1 MKKLVK
7 LSKKNNVKVINKKEK
22 QEKIIDFEIIKKV
35 SMKALKVVA
44 TNGDKK
50 ALDILVYFK
59 TYKTDDFEDLIQAV
73 ALAAIEN
80 GYKMNNRI
88 VIKSHIFTLRNK
100 VNGFNFIGKVSK
112 KNIYRVVRK
121 ELYRMSK
128 EEMCTMS
135 YNNYIDEKKEY
146 IESISYNNFLCDN
159 NSYKLEKK
167 AKFNI
172 ESLGLTERQT
182 EIIKMYANLKSIN
195 KVAEILGISKQAVSK
210 TINIIRNKVNA

>member
-1 MKKLVK
+1 MKKSVK
-7 LSKKNNVKVINKKEK
+7 LSKKVVKVFNNKEGKEK
-22 QEKIIDFEIIKKV
+22 NIDFEIIKKV
-35 SMKALKVVA
+35 TMKALKVVA

-50 ALDILVYFK
+50 ALDILVYVK
-59 TYKTDDFEDLIQAV
+59 NYKMDDFKDLVQAV
-73 ALAAIEN
+73 ALASIEN
-80 GYKMNNRI
+80 GYKMNSKI
-88 VIKSHIFTLRNK
+88 MIKNHVFNLKNK
-100 VNGFNFIGKVSK
+100 INGFAFINKVSK

-121 ELYRMSK
+121 EIYRISK
-128 EEMCTMS
+128 YELHTMS
-135 YNNYIDEKKEY
+135 YNNFIDEKKEY
-146 IESISYNNFLCDN
+146 IETVSYNQFLCNN

-172 ESLGLTERQT
+172 EGLGLTQRQT

>member
-1 MKKLVK
+1 MRSIKI
-7 LSKKNNVKVINKKEK
+7 SKKNNVKVINKKEI
-22 QEKIIDFEIIKKV
+22 QEKNIDFEIIKKV
-35 SMKALKVVA
+35 AMKALKVVA

-59 TYKTDDFEDLIQAV
+59 TYKTDDFEDLTQAV
-73 ALAAIEN
+73 ALSTMEN
-80 GYKMNNRI
+80 GYMMNNNI
-88 VIKSHIFTLRNK
+88 IIKKHVFNLKNK
-100 VNGFNFIGKVSK
+100 INGFNFIGKVSK

-121 ELYRMSK
+121 EIYRMYNDDIH
-128 EEMCTMS
+128 CIS
-135 YNNYIDEKKEY
+135 YNNYIDDKKEY
-146 IESISYNNFLCDN
+146 IETVSYNQFLCNN
-159 NSYKLEKK
+159 NSYELEKK
-167 AKFNI
+167 ATFNI

>member
-1 MKKLVK
+1 MRSIKI
-7 LSKKNNVKVINKKEK
+7 SKKNNVKVINKKEI
-22 QEKIIDFEIIKKV
+22 QEKNIDFEIIKKV
-35 SMKALKVVA
+35 AMKALKVVA

-59 TYKTDDFEDLIQAV
+59 TYKTDDFEDLTQAV
-73 ALAAIEN
+73 ALSTMDN
-80 GYKMNNRI
+80 GYIMNNNI
-88 VIKSHIFTLRNK
+88 IIKKHVFNLKNK
-100 VNGFNFIGKVSK
+100 INGFNFIGKVSK

-121 ELYRMSK
+121 EIYRMYNDDIH
-128 EEMCTMS
+128 CIS
-135 YNNYIDEKKEY
+135 YNNYIDDKKEY
-146 IESISYNNFLCDN
+146 IETVSYNQFLCNN
-159 NSYKLEKK
+159 NSYELEKK
-167 AKFNI
+167 ATFNI

>member
-1 MKKLVK
+1 MKNVK
-7 LSKKNNVKVINKKEK
+7 ISKKNVKVINKKER
-22 QEKIIDFEIIKKV
+22 QEKSIDFDVIKKV

-59 TYKTDDFEDLIQAV
+59 NYKMDDFEDLIQAV
-73 ALAAIEN
+73 ALASMEN
-80 GYKMNNRI
+80 GYKMNSNI
-88 VIKSHIFTLRNK
+88 IIKNHVFTLKNK

-128 EEMCTMS
+128 EEMHCIS

-146 IESISYNNFLCDN
+146 IETISYNNFLCKN

-172 ESLGLTERQT
+172 ESLGLTERQA
-182 EIIKMYANLKSIN
+182 EIIKMYASLKSIN
-195 KVAEILGISKQAVSK
+195 KVAEILGISKQAVGK

>member
-1 MKKLVK
+1 MKRLVK
-7 LSKKNNVKVINKKEK
+7 LSKMVVKVNNKKER
-22 QEKIIDFEIIKKV
+22 QEKAINYEAIKKI

-59 TYKTDDFEDLIQAV
+59 NYKMDDFEDLIQAV

-80 GYKMNNRI
+80 GYKMNNKI
-88 VIKSHIFTLRNK
+88 IIKNHVFNLKKKI
-100 VNGFNFIGKVSK
+100 NGFNFIGKVSK

-121 ELYRMSK
+121 EIYRMYNDDIH
-128 EEMCTMS
+128 CIS

-146 IESISYNNFLCDN
+146 IETISYNNFLCDN

-172 ESLGLTERQT
+172 ESLGLTERQA
-182 EIIKMYANLKSIN
+182 EIIKMYASLKSIN

>member
-1 MKKLVK
+1 MKKSVK
-7 LSKKNNVKVINKKEK
+7 LSKKVVKVFNNKEGKEK
-22 QEKIIDFEIIKKV
+22 NIDFEIIKKV
-35 SMKALKVVA
+35 TMKALKVVA

-59 TYKTDDFEDLIQAV
+59 NYKMDDFKDLVQAV
-73 ALAAIEN
+73 ALASIEN
-80 GYKMNNRI
+80 GYKMNSKI
-88 VIKSHIFTLRNK
+88 MIKNHVFNLKNK
-100 VNGFNFIGKVSK
+100 INGFAFINKVSK

-121 ELYRMSK
+121 EIYRISK
-128 EEMCTMS
+128 YELHTMS
-135 YNNYIDEKKEY
+135 YNNFIDEKKEY
-146 IESISYNNFLCDN
+146 IETVSYNQFLCNN

-172 ESLGLTERQT
+172 EGLGLTQRQT

>member
-1 MKKLVK
+1 MKNVK
-7 LSKKNNVKVINKKEK
+7 LSKKNVKVFNKKEGRK
-22 QEKIIDFEIIKKV
+22 KLTDFEIIKKV

-59 TYKTDDFEDLIQAV
+59 SYKMDDFEDLTQAV
-73 ALAAIEN
+73 ALASMEN
-80 GYKMNNRI
+80 GYKMNDNI
-88 VIKSHIFTLRNK
+88 IIKNHVFNLKNK
-100 VNGFNFIGKVSK
+100 INGFAFINKVSK

-121 ELYRMSK
+121 ELYRMAK
-128 EEMCTMS
+128 DELNCMS
-135 YNNYIDEKKEY
+135 YNNYIDDKKEY
-146 IESISYNNFLCDN
+146 IESISYNQFLCNN
-159 NSYKLEKK
+159 NSYELEKK

-182 EIIKMYANLKSIN
+182 EIIKMYASLKSIN

>member
-1 MKKLVK
+1 MKRLVK
-7 LSKKNNVKVINKKEK
+7 ISKKNIKVVNKKER
-22 QEKIIDFEIIKKV
+22 QEKSIDFEVIKKV

-59 TYKTDDFEDLIQAV
+59 NYKIDDFEDLVQAV
-73 ALAAIEN
+73 ALAAMEN
-80 GYKMNNRI
+80 GYKMNNKI
-88 VIKSHIFTLRNK
+88 VIKNHIFILKNK
-100 VNGFNFIGKVSK
+100 INGFAFINKVSK

-121 ELYRMSK
+121 ELYRMAK
-128 EEMCTMS
+128 DELNCMS
-135 YNNYIDEKKEY
+135 YNNYIDDKKEY
-146 IESISYNNFLCDN
+146 IESISYNQFLCNN
-159 NSYKLEKK
+159 NSYELEKK
-167 AKFNI
+167 AKFNL

-182 EIIKMYANLKSIN
+182 EIIKMYASLKSIN

>member
-1 MKKLVK
+1 MKKSVK
-7 LSKKNNVKVINKKEK
+7 LSKKNVKVINKKEGK
-22 QEKIIDFEIIKKV
+22 EKSIDFEIIKKI
-35 SMKALKVVA
+35 SMKSLKVVA

-59 TYKTDDFEDLIQAV
+59 NYKTDDFEDLTQAV
-73 ALAAIEN
+73 ALSAMEN
-80 GYKMNNRI
+80 GYIMNNNI
-88 VIKSHIFTLRNK
+88 IIKNHVFNLKNSK
-100 VNGFNFIGKVSK
+100 NGFAFIGKVSK

-121 ELYRMSK
+121 ELYRMYND
-128 EEMCTMS
+128 EIHCMS

-146 IESISYNNFLCDN
+146 IESISYNKFLCNN

-172 ESLGLTERQT
+172 ENLGLTERQT

>member
-1 MKKLVK
+1 MKKSVK
-7 LSKKNNVKVINKKEK
+7 LSKKNVKVINKKEGK
-22 QEKIIDFEIIKKV
+22 EKSIDFEVIKKV

-59 TYKTDDFEDLIQAV
+59 NYKTDDFEDLTQAV
-73 ALAAIEN
+73 ALASMEN
-80 GYKMNNRI
+80 GYKMNNNI
-88 VIKSHIFTLRNK
+88 IIKNHVFTLKNK

-121 ELYRMSK
+121 ELYRLSK
-128 EEMCTMS
+128 EEMHCIS

-146 IESISYNNFLCDN
+146 IETISYNQFLCSS
-159 NSYKLEKK
+159 NSYEMEKK
-167 AKFNI
+167 ATFNI

-195 KVAEILGISKQAVSK
+195 KVAEILRISKQAVSK
-210 TINIIRNKVNA
+210 TINIIRNKVNS

>member
-1 MKKLVK
+1 MKDLK
-7 LSKKNNVKVINKKEK
+7 LSKKNVKVLNKKEGK
-22 QEKIIDFEIIKKV
+22 EKLTDFEIIKRV
-35 SMKALKVVA
+35 AMKALKMVA

-50 ALDILVYFK
+50 AIDILVYFK

-73 ALAAIEN
+73 ALSSMEN
-80 GYKMNNRI
+80 GYKFNDSI
-88 VIKSHIFTLRNK
+88 IIKNHTFNLKNK
-100 VNGFNFIGKVSK
+100 VNGFDFINKVNK

-128 EEMCTMS
+128 EEMHTMS

-146 IESISYNNFLCDN
+146 IESISYNNFLCEN

-167 AKFNI
+167 AKFNL
-172 ESLGLTERQT
+172 ESLGLTERQA
-182 EIIKMYANLKSIN
+182 EIIKMYVNLKSIN

-210 TINIIRNKVNA
+210 TINVIRNKVNA

>member
-1 MKKLVK
+1 MRSIKI
-7 LSKKNNVKVINKKEK
+7 SKKNNVKVINKKEI
-22 QEKIIDFEIIKKV
+22 QEKNIDFEIIKKV
-35 SMKALKVVA
+35 AMKALKVVA

-59 TYKTDDFEDLIQAV
+59 TYKTDDFEDLTQAV
-73 ALAAIEN
+73 ALSTMDN
-80 GYKMNNRI
+80 GYIMNNNI
-88 VIKSHIFTLRNK
+88 IIKKHVFNLKNK
-100 VNGFNFIGKVSK
+100 INGFNFIGKVSK

-121 ELYRMSK
+121 EIYRMYNDDIH
-128 EEMCTMS
+128 CIS

-146 IESISYNNFLCDN
+146 IETVSYNQFLCNN

-167 AKFNI
+167 AKFNL
-172 ESLGLTERQT
+172 ESLGLTERQN
-182 EIIKMYANLKSIN
+182 EILKMYANLKSIN

>member
-1 MKKLVK
+1 MKNIK
-7 LSKKNNVKVINKKEK
+7 LSKKNVKVVNKKER
-22 QEKIIDFEIIKKV
+22 QEKSIDFEVIKKV

-59 TYKTDDFEDLIQAV
+59 NYKMDDFEDLIQAV
-73 ALAAIEN
+73 ALASMEN
-80 GYKMNNRI
+80 GYKMNSNI
-88 VIKSHIFTLRNK
+88 IIKNHVFTLKNK

-112 KNIYRVVRK
+112 KNTYRVVRK
-121 ELYRMSK
+121 ELYRMAK
-128 EEMCTMS
+128 DELNCMS
-135 YNNYIDEKKEY
+135 YNNYIDDKKEY
-146 IESISYNNFLCDN
+146 IESISYNQFLCNN
-159 NSYKLEKK
+159 NSYELEKK

-172 ESLGLTERQT
+172 ESLGLTERQA
-182 EIIKMYANLKSIN
+182 EIIKMYASLKSIN

>member
-1 MKKLVK
+1 MKKSVK
-7 LSKKNNVKVINKKEK
+7 LSKKNVKVINKKEGK
-22 QEKIIDFEIIKKV
+22 EKSIDFEVIKKV

-59 TYKTDDFEDLIQAV
+59 NYKTDDFEDLTQAV
-73 ALAAIEN
+73 ALASMEN
-80 GYKMNNRI
+80 GYKMNNNI
-88 VIKSHIFTLRNK
+88 IIKNHVFTLKNK

-121 ELYRMSK
+121 ELYRLSK
-128 EEMCTMS
+128 EEMHCIS

-146 IESISYNNFLCDN
+146 IETISYNNFLCEN
-159 NSYKLEKK
+159 NSYTLEKK
-167 AKFNI
+167 AKFNLK
-172 ESLGLTERQT
+172 SLGLTERQT

-195 KVAEILGISKQAVSK
+195 KVAEILRISKQAVSK
-210 TINIIRNKVNA
+210 TINIIRNKVNS

>member
-1 MKKLVK
+1 MKRLVK
-7 LSKKNNVKVINKKEK
+7 LSKMVVKVNNKKER
-22 QEKIIDFEIIKKV
+22 QEKAINYEAIKKI

-59 TYKTDDFEDLIQAV
+59 NYKMDDFEDLIQAV

-80 GYKMNNRI
+80 GYKMNNKI
-88 VIKSHIFTLRNK
+88 IIKNHVFNLKKKI
-100 VNGFNFIGKVSK
+100 NGFNFIGKVSK

-121 ELYRMSK
+121 EIYRMYNDDIH
-128 EEMCTMS
+128 CIS

-146 IESISYNNFLCDN
+146 IETISYNNFLCDN

-182 EIIKMYANLKSIN
+182 EIIKMYASLKSIN
-195 KVAEILGISKQAVSK
+195 KVAEILRISKQAVSK
-210 TINIIRNKVNA
+210 TINIIRNKVNS

>member
-1 MKKLVK
+1 MKSLKI
-7 LSKKNNVKVINKKEK
+7 SKKDLKVINRKNEEVKYT
-22 QEKIIDFEIIKKV
+22 DFEIIKKV
-35 SMKALKVVA
+35 AMKALKVVA

-50 ALDILVYFK
+50 AVDILVYFK
-59 TYKTDDFEDLIQAV
+59 TYKTDDFEDLMQAV
-73 ALAAIEN
+73 ALATIEN

-88 VIKSHIFTLRNK
+88 VIKSHIFTLKNK
-100 VNGFNFIGKVSK
+100 VNGFDFINKVNK

-121 ELYRMSK
+121 ELYRMSE
-128 EEMCTMS
+128 EEMHTMS

-146 IESISYNNFLCDN
+146 IESISYNNFLCNN

-167 AKFNI
+167 AKFNL
-172 ESLGLTERQT
+172 ESLGLTERQA

>member
-7 LSKKNNVKVINKKEK
+7 LSKKNNVKVFNKKEGK
-22 QEKIIDFEIIKKV
+22 EKSTDFEIIKKV

-59 TYKTDDFEDLIQAV
+59 SYKIDDFEDLTQTV
-73 ALAAIEN
+73 ALSAMEN
-80 GYKMNNRI
+80 GYKMNNNI
-88 VIKSHIFTLRNK
+88 IIKNHVFNLKNK
-100 VNGFNFIGKVSK
+100 INGFDFISKISK

-121 ELYRMSK
+121 EIYRLSK
-128 EEMCTMS
+128 EELHTMS
-135 YNNYIDEKKEY
+135 YNNFIDEKKEF
-146 IESISYNNFLCDN
+146 IETVSYNQFLCSN

-172 ESLGLTERQT
+172 ESLGLTERQN
-182 EIIKMYANLKSIN
+182 EILKMYANLKSIN

-210 TINIIRNKVNA
+210 TINIIRKRVNS